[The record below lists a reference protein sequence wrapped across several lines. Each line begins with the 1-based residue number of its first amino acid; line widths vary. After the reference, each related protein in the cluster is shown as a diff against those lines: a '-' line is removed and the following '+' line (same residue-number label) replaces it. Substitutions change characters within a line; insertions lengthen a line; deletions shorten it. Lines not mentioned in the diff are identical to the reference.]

1 MPRRSLERDLRLP
14 GLVAAA
20 RCVRGRAVSFDLRRN
35 AFGRLVFSGE
45 GGVEHDG
52 VVPVRAFPI
61 GAPQEGVSLLSADGR
76 ELAWIERLADLPP
89 AQRALVD
96 EALAEREF
104 APEIRRLHAVSSF
117 STPSTWTV
125 DTDRGTTRFV
135 LRGEEDIRRVGRAML
150 VIADSQGLQF
160 VVSDLSALDRASRL
174 LLERFL

>member
-1 MPRRSLERDLRLP
+1 L
-14 GLVAAA
+14 
-20 RCVRGRAVSFDLRRN
+20 SFELQRN

-45 GGVEHDG
+45 DGVVHEG

-61 GAPQEGVSLLSADGR
+61 GAPLEGLSLLSAEGH
-76 ELAWIERLADLPP
+76 ELAWIERLADLPA

-104 APEIRRLHAVSSF
+104 APEIRRLQAVSTF

-125 DTDRGTTRFV
+125 ETDRGATRFV
-135 LRGEEDIRRVGRAML
+135 LKGEEDIRRVGRSML
-150 VIADSQGLQF
+150 LIADSQGLQF
-160 VVSDLSALDRASRL
+160 VVRDLAALDRHSRR

>member
-1 MPRRSLERDLRLP
+1 M
-14 GLVAAA
+14 
-20 RCVRGRAVSFDLRRN
+20 SFTLQRN

-45 GGVEHDG
+45 DGVVHEG

-61 GAPQEGVSLLSADGR
+61 GAPTDGLSLLSTEGH
-76 ELAWIERLADLPP
+76 ELAWIERLDELPP

-104 APEIRRLHAVSSF
+104 APEIRRLHAVSTY

-125 DTDRGTTRFV
+125 QTDRGPTRFV
-135 LRGEEDIRRVGRAML
+135 LKGEEDIRRVGRSML
-150 VIADSQGLQF
+150 LIADAQGLQF
-160 VVSDLSALDRASRL
+160 VVRDLAALDRHSKR